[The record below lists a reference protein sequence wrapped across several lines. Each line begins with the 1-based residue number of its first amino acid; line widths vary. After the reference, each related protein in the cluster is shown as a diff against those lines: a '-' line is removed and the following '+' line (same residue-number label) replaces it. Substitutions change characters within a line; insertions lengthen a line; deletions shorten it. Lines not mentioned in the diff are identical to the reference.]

1 MGREAYH
8 ARLRTQ
14 GINKP
19 LYWTLRA
26 VTQPLLFIYFRVS
39 RKGGH
44 FIPAEGGAII
54 AANHRS
60 FLDPFVI
67 ALLSRRP
74 MYYVAKKELFV
85 KPRRAWL
92 MNALGAFPID
102 RGASD
107 QDAVDTARAL
117 LERGELVLIFPE
129 GTRVR
134 PGPLG
139 KPKRGIG
146 RLALETGAPV
156 VPVAVHGTEALR
168 KGWRVYPHKVKVR
181 AVAPL
186 AFERTESPSPP
197 LAANVTNR
205 IWPSVE
211 LVWESLG
218 GTPSAPADIEPEW
231 PVMESSRRVFI
242 PNPQLIQRRRGRDH
256 DHVPAGVTPDEED
269 RREAQG

>member
-1 MGREAYH
+1 MGRDDYH

-19 LYWTLRA
+19 LYWGLRA
-26 VTQPLLFIYFRVS
+26 LTQPLLFLYFRIS
-39 RKGGH
+39 RTGAD
-44 FIPAEGGAII
+44 FIPREGGAII

-67 ALLSRRP
+67 AMLSHRP

-85 KPRRAWL
+85 KPGRAWL

-107 QDAVDTARAL
+107 QDAVDTARML

-139 KPKRGIG
+139 VPKRGIG
-146 RLALETGAPV
+146 RASCRE
-156 VPVAVHGTEALR
+156 
-168 KGWRVYPHKVKVR
+168 RVCNDV
-181 AVAPL
+181 
-186 AFERTESPSPP
+186 
-197 LAANVTNR
+197 
-205 IWPSVE
+205 
-211 LVWESLG
+211 
-218 GTPSAPADIEPEW
+218 
-231 PVMESSRRVFI
+231 
-242 PNPQLIQRRRGRDH
+242 
-256 DHVPAGVTPDEED
+256 
-269 RREAQG
+269 

>member
-19 LYWTLRA
+19 LYWALRLL
-26 VTQPLLFIYFRVS
+26 TQPLLFAYFRIS
-39 RKGGH
+39 RTGAQY
-44 FIPAEGGAII
+44 IPREGGAII

-67 ALLSRRP
+67 AMLTRRP
-74 MYYVAKKELFV
+74 MYYVAKKELFMR
-85 KPRRAWL
+85 PRRAWL
-92 MNALGAFPID
+92 LNALGAFPVD
-102 RGASD
+102 RGNSD
-107 QDAVDTARAL
+107 KDAVDTARLL

-139 KPKRGIG
+139 APKRGIG

-156 VPVAVHGTEALR
+156 VPVAVFGTESLR
-168 KGWRVYPHKVKVR
+168 DGWRVYPHKVRVR

-186 AFERTESPSPP
+186 AFQRADAPSQP
-197 LAANVTNR
+197 LAAAVTSR

-211 LVWESLG
+211 LAWESLG
-218 GTPSAPADIEPEW
+218 GEPSTPRQSEPEW
-231 PVMESSRRVFI
+231 PTNEPSRRIFI
-242 PNPQLIQRRRGRDH
+242 RNPQLAGRRLGHGRERVVASADLEDH
-256 DHVPAGVTPDEED
+256 K
-269 RREAQG
+269 RREGPG

>member
-19 LYWTLRA
+19 LYWCLRLL
-26 VTQPLLFIYFRVS
+26 TQPLLFAYFRIS
-39 RKGGH
+39 RTGAGY
-44 FIPAEGGAII
+44 IPRDGGAII

-67 ALLSRRP
+67 AMLTRRP

-102 RGASD
+102 RGNSD
-107 QDAVDTARAL
+107 QDADDTARML

-139 KPKRGIG
+139 APKRGIG
-146 RLALETGAPV
+146 RLALETGVPV
-156 VPVAVHGTEALR
+156 VPVAVFGTESLR
-168 KGWRVYPHKVKVR
+168 KGWRVYPHKVRVR

-186 AFERTESPSPP
+186 AFQRTEAPSQP
-197 LAANVTNR
+197 LAAAVTSR
-205 IWPSVE
+205 IWPSAGSRV
-211 LVWESLG
+211 VRSSLA
-218 GTPSAPADIEPEW
+218 SASSSASSAASPA
-231 PVMESSRRVFI
+231 RRSA
-242 PNPQLIQRRRGRDH
+242 R
-256 DHVPAGVTPDEED
+256 A
-269 RREAQG
+269 

>member
-14 GINKP
+14 GVNKP
-19 LYWTLRA
+19 LYWALRLI
-26 VTQPLLFIYFRVS
+26 TQPLLFVYFRVS
-39 RKGGH
+39 RTGAG
-44 FIPAEGGAII
+44 FIPCEGGAII

-67 ALLSRRP
+67 AMLSRRP
-74 MYYVAKKELFV
+74 MYYVAKKELFTR
-85 KPRRAWL
+85 PRRAWL

-102 RGASD
+102 RGNSD
-107 QDAVDTARAL
+107 QDAVDTARLL

-139 KPKRGIG
+139 PPKRGIG
-146 RLALETGAPV
+146 RLALETGVPV
-156 VPVAVHGTEALR
+156 VPVAIFGTESVR
-168 KGWRVYPHKVKVR
+168 NGWRIYPRKVRVR

-186 AFERTESPSPP
+186 AFQRTDSPSHS
-197 LAANVTNR
+197 LATRVTNR

-211 LVWESLG
+211 LAWESLG
-218 GTPSAPADIEPEW
+218 GEPSAAPDLVPEW
-231 PVMESSRRVFI
+231 PVTESSRRVFI
-242 PNPQLIQRRRGRDH
+242 PNPQLLQRRFARDRERVH
-256 DHVPAGVTPDEED
+256 AGVSQDGEEH
-269 RREAQG
+269 RETQG